1 MWLLY
6 SILTIVFW
14 GLWGFAIKIA
24 SRHMEWYQ
32 LYVLSNAVS
41 FVVSA
46 GIVMVER
53 QSFLSLGKLSLYG
66 IVAGFLGTLGYIF
79 FILATRSGKVA
90 IVVPLTATYPVI
102 TFILGVLL
110 LREQVHLHHIAGMVL
125 AIVGAILLSI

>member
-6 SILTIVFW
+6 SALTIVFW

-46 GIVMVER
+46 GIVVMER

-102 TFILGVLL
+102 TFILGVLI
-110 LREQVHLHHIAGMVL
+110 LREQVHIHHVVGMLL
-125 AIVGAILLSI
+125 AIAGAILLSL

>member
-6 SILTIVFW
+6 SILTILFW

-32 LYVLSNAVS
+32 LYVLSNSVA

-46 GIVMVER
+46 GIVMWER

-79 FILATRSGKVA
+79 FILATRSGKVS

-102 TFILGVLL
+102 TFLLGVLIL
-110 LREQVHLHHIAGMVL
+110 KEQVQIHHILGMIL